1 MDRGNTT
8 LKTGALMRNR
18 IMIEVDAVELAELR
32 DEIRALREEIR
43 LVRITPMPAWITAK
57 EYAERAGVTTRTVRN
72 WINSG
77 QLETYRHGKTVMVRA
92 DQTKRK

>member
-1 MDRGNTT
+1 MGHGNTVP
-8 LKTGALMRNR
+8 KTGVPMRNR
-18 IMIEVDAVELAELR
+18 LIIEVDAIELAELR

-43 LVRITPMPAWITAK
+43 LVRMTPMPAWITAK

-92 DQTKRK
+92 NQTKQK

>member
-1 MDRGNTT
+1 MQRVSPIT
-8 LKTGALMRNR
+8 NR
-18 IMIEVDAVELAELR
+18 LMIEVDAVELSELR

-43 LVRITPMPAWITAK
+43 LVRITQLPDWITTK
-57 EYAERAGVTTRTVRN
+57 EYAERARVTPRTVRN

-92 DQTKRK
+92 DQTKHK

>member
-1 MDRGNTT
+1 MQRVAPIT
-8 LKTGALMRNR
+8 NR
-18 IMIEVDAVELAELR
+18 LMIEVDVVELSELR
-32 DEIRALREEIR
+32 DEIRALREEVR